1 MGEDKV
7 AALKTGLFSMQ
18 NDDEIEN
25 PTNFFQRFSS
35 EKIQISVSE
44 EFSQQPDLSLR
55 LSLGGPYGENSKQNN
70 NNNNK
75 LLARSSSVGGV
86 MANEERGGGGGHAD
100 TGAGAGAGKPK
111 TLPAATTTYLSLS
124 RSCSLPVE
132 SEKRMIELKEFQA
145 IKRMVA
151 KKRMVVEKQRNC
163 SRVSFEDEKSQ
174 PEPEVTLAVP
184 APPISSSEMAAW
196 AAASATK
203 SPALSRAILKIK
215 SQGHVFD
222 GKQAEGYEDS
232 TAGKKILSATQSLSE
247 QRDKEPAF
255 TTQPIANGKSVG
267 TAENKQ
273 ENPTKKAKVSNGIVL
288 DNGMDVMTKM
298 PSVSCIGDGPNG
310 RRIEGF
316 LYKYTKSQV
325 KRELQNLQMNGET
338 FSVHYPIFWLSFYVE
353 YIMFCCKL
361 LLIFALVKKRGR
373 QKT

>member
-1 MGEDKV
+1 
-7 AALKTGLFSMQ
+7 
-18 NDDEIEN
+18 
-25 PTNFFQRFSS
+25 
-35 EKIQISVSE
+35 
-44 EFSQQPDLSLR
+44 
-55 LSLGGPYGENSKQNN
+55 
-70 NNNNK
+70 
-75 LLARSSSVGGV
+75 
-86 MANEERGGGGGHAD
+86 MANEERGGGGGGHAD
-100 TGAGAGAGKPK
+100 TVAVAGAGKPK
-111 TLPAATTTYLSLS
+111 TPPAATTTYLSLS

-184 APPISSSEMAAW
+184 APPMSSSEMAAW

-222 GKQAEGYEDS
+222 GKQVEGTALGIRGDIVFSGYEDS

-255 TTQPIANGKSVG
+255 TTQPMANGKSVG

-273 ENPTKKAKVSNGIVL
+273 ENPMKKAKVSNGIVL

-338 FSVHYPIFWLSFYVE
+338 FSVHYPFFWLSFYVE
-353 YIMFCCKL
+353 YIMFCCEV